1 MADFLKEGRPPGTE
15 TDPAVERT
23 VADMLARIRDEGEPA
38 VRAYSRDLDG
48 HDPSDFQVDQDTIAR
63 AEAAIDPGLRASID
77 LAHEHVRA
85 FARAQRATLTD
96 LEVEHPDGVV
106 LGHRLVPVDSV
117 GAYIPGGRYQ
127 LISSALMSIA
137 TARVAGVRHI
147 AAMSAPQRDG
157 SIGAATL
164 YAMHVAGADA
174 IYALGGV
181 QAMGAMAFGALPGLD
196 AVDMIVGAGN
206 AYVAEAK
213 RQLHG
218 RVGIDLLAGPTEVL
232 VIADDTADPR
242 VVAIDLMAQA
252 EHGPNSPAIL
262 ITTSRALGERVIELV
277 PQVVAD
283 WPTADTAL
291 AAWDALGSVALV
303 ESREEAA
310 RLSDEYAPEHLQ
322 IQVEDTGWYEE
333 ALRNYGTLFVGPTT
347 TVAYGD
353 KAVGTNHTLPTN
365 GCARYTGGLWVGSY
379 IKTLTFQRL
388 TPAASAALAPHVAA
402 ISHAEGLYGHAVSA
416 EIRATP

>member
-1 MADFLKEGRPPGTE
+1 MADYLRRGRPPGTE
-15 TDPAVERT
+15 TDPEVERT
-23 VADMLARIRDEGEPA
+23 VAGMLARIRDGGEAA

-48 HDPSDFQVDQDTIAR
+48 HDPADFRVDDATVTR
-63 AEAAIDPGLRASID
+63 AGAAVDPALRASID
-77 LAHEHVRA
+77 VAHEHVTA
-85 FARAQRATLTD
+85 FARAQRATLHD

-106 LGHRLVPVDSV
+106 LGHRLVPVDAV

-157 SIGAATL
+157 SIGDAAL

-196 AVDMIVGAGN
+196 PVDMIVGAGN

-262 ITTSRALGERVIELV
+262 ITTSRELGERVIELV
-277 PQVVAD
+277 PLVVHG
-283 WPTADTAL
+283 WPTAETAL
-291 AAWDALGSVALV
+291 AAWDELGAVALV
-303 ESREEAA
+303 S
-310 RLSDEYAPEHLQ
+310 
-322 IQVEDTGWYEE
+322 
-333 ALRNYGTLFVGPTT
+333 
-347 TVAYGD
+347 
-353 KAVGTNHTLPTN
+353 
-365 GCARYTGGLWVGSY
+365 GL
-379 IKTLTFQRL
+379 
-388 TPAASAALAPHVAA
+388 
-402 ISHAEGLYGHAVSA
+402 VSV
-416 EIRATP
+416 RQ